1 MVQILFLS
9 EEAIG
14 MISSIDFSLQHG
26 LGGKTTATEVATS
39 VDLLSGEATLPWK
52 ASFGEPSHTPG
63 DKRDIF
69 PNTSIGGGGGYIWE
83 NQNTQNRFMVAN
95 LH

>member
-14 MISSIDFSLQHG
+14 MISSIDFSLQPRTG
-26 LGGKTTATEVATS
+26 WENNWGS
-39 VDLLSGEATLPWK
+39 NLSGSLEWWSDT
-52 ASFGEPSHTPG
+52 SMEGQGEPSDTPG

-69 PNTSIGGGGGYIWE
+69 PNTSIGGGYIWE
-83 NQNTQNRFMVAN
+83 NQDTQNRFMVAN